1 MSASS
6 YNKKNIRGQ
15 KKSTF
20 RSSPGLR
27 QFAFHPSR
35 AAGSRV
41 SQLSPGAAARPPVF
55 NSGPSAMM
63 RPPAPRGRYRK
74 SNAVCRKPWGMAV
87 NSRYFHRIRTLRDLS
102 RTRSK
107 SRAQLAP
114 EMLKPIIGFVPPPD
128 VGSTRS
134 EKSHARKSATPPLQ
148 VLWRT
153 PPSLPAAPYSSLFPP
168 RDLSDSTCPS
178 GTISGHQR

>member
-6 YNKKNIRGQ
+6 YNIKKIH
-15 KKSTF
+15 F
-20 RSSPGLR
+20 PDALR
-27 QFAFHPSR
+27 DSGNSLFTLR
-35 AAGSRV
+35 ARRV

-168 RDLSDSTCPS
+168 RDLSDSTCPAS